1 MKVNGRC
8 LNLISL
14 DSQAEGC
21 EFKSRFPL
29 QQNQAFTVKNAVK
42 AFYFCDQ
49 IATCGRKKSCPSS
62 SHSLPGH
69 HIFPLQT
76 PFSHAL
82 GMARG
87 VFLFLLHRMSHGQ
100 TMPIEASASYGRN
113 LVAIS
118 FFHEFLGRIR
128 ETPRSTG
135 LQPCCA
141 RRAWGICVFSAD
153 CGVVVGGA
161 HGLTSQPPVN
171 HLRQRNGLRKTKA

>member
-1 MKVNGRC
+1 M
-8 LNLISL
+8 SA
-14 DSQAEGC
+14 SQAEGC

-49 IATCGRKKSCPSS
+49 IATCGRKKSCPSL

-118 FFHEFLGRIR
+118 FFMNFWVGYAKPRALLVCNHAAPGGR
-128 ETPRSTG
+128 G
-135 LQPCCA
+135 
-141 RRAWGICVFSAD
+141 VFAFSVQTA
-153 CGVVVGGA
+153 GSSWVVPTA
-161 HGLTSQPPVN
+161 
-171 HLRQRNGLRKTKA
+171 